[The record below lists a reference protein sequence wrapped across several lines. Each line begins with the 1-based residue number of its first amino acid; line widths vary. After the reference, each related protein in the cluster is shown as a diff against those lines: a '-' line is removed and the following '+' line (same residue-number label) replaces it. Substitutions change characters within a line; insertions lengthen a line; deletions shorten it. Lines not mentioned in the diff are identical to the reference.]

1 MNLQEPNFVRDLYE
15 ICTKYNVPT
24 KYFEIEITESVAFEN
39 LETLTRVFNEL
50 KNYGFH
56 ISIDDFGTGYSS
68 LNMLKNLPVDV
79 LKIDR
84 TFLAGSGKNER
95 ANNIIAHVISLALS
109 LHMKTICEGI
119 ETIDQVDLLS
129 KLGCDMAQGFYF
141 ARPMPI
147 DDYEKLLYAD
157 VANANT
163 NMIIN

>member
-1 MNLQEPNFVRDLYE
+1 MNLQEPNFVRDLYD

-39 LETLTRVFNEL
+39 LDTLTRVFNEL

-84 TFLAGSGKNER
+84 SFLSDTNNER
-95 ANNIIAHVISLALS
+95 ANNIISHVISLALS

-119 ETIDQVDLLS
+119 ETIEQVDLLS
-129 KLGCDMAQGFYF
+129 GLKCDMAQGFYF

-147 DDYEKLLYAD
+147 EDYEKLLYSD
-157 VANANT
+157 VVMN
-163 NMIIN
+163 